1 MTGEGPRRIGALA
14 VVFLATLLVG
24 LASLRLDRQLGLLF
38 GLTDEWFSLGLA
50 LRATGTLGFDSQPSV
65 LRPPGYPAFVAAVAW
80 LSGADPGPVA
90 GVMLAQCVLLAL
102 SAALLTLW
110 SSRFLKPL
118 AATAA
123 GLLFGIN
130 PYSIVLIGL
139 LNYSVLHL
147 LAVIVACALLHA
159 ALETPDA
166 RRPMALAGAAWGLAA
181 LVRPTSLL
189 APAVLLLALR
199 ALLRLSW
206 RRALQ
211 ATLVFAAAML
221 GVIAPWTLRNYRVTG
236 RLVPVNAQG
245 QTALWGSTVIRFGL
259 DPNHFHWR
267 RLYADHFLPVFARVT
282 GEPEYSYATYV
293 RNNLA
298 LEDAFGGAARANLRA
313 QPGVYAFNVARSFVA
328 FGAHINS
335 MLIDVFRVLQTGRLG
350 WTGRAFEA
358 YFGTLTLF
366 AALGLGLALA
376 RRDPGLAAPLVGLL
390 SFWVAHT
397 LVYMD
402 LMYYY
407 VKLPFVFVFAFSFV
421 SRLHERPANRAGR
434 SLLWALTLAT
444 LVLTAAVLWPR

>member
-1 MTGEGPRRIGALA
+1 VSGGVSRGLRALA
-14 VVFLATLLVG
+14 VFGATLLVG
-24 LASLRLDRQLGLLF
+24 LVSLRSDRQLGLLF

-50 LRATGTLGFDSQPSV
+50 LRQTGTLGLDSQPSV
-65 LRPPGYPAFVAAVAW
+65 LRPPGYPAFVAAAAW
-80 LSGADPGPVA
+80 LSQPKPGPVA
-90 GVMLAQCVLLAL
+90 GVMLAQCVALAL
-102 SAALLTLW
+102 SAALLSLLA
-110 SSRFLKPL
+110 SRFLRPA

-147 LAVIVACALLHA
+147 LAVIVACLLLHV

-189 APAVLLLALR
+189 APPLLLLALW
-199 ALLRLSW
+199 LWLRLSW
-206 RRALQ
+206 KRAVS
-211 ATLVFAAAML
+211 ATLVFATAMAL
-221 GVIAPWTLRNYRVTG
+221 LIAPWTLRNHRVTG
-236 RLVPVNAQG
+236 QLVPVNAQG
-245 QTALWGSTVIRFGL
+245 QTALWASTVIPFGL

-267 RLYADHFLPVFARVT
+267 LLYRDHFLPVYARVT
-282 GEPEYSYATYV
+282 GDAEYSYDAYV
-293 RNNLA
+293 RHNLA
-298 LEDAFGGAARANLRA
+298 LEQAFGAAARANLRQ

-328 FGAHINS
+328 FGAHVNS
-335 MLIDVFRVLQTGRLG
+335 MLIDVFRVLQSGRLG
-350 WTGRAFEA
+350 FSGRAFEA

-366 AALGLGLALA
+366 AALGLGLAFA
-376 RRDPGLAAPLVGLL
+376 RRDPALAAPLVGLL
-390 SFWVAHT
+390 TFWAAHT

-407 VKLPFVFVFAFSFV
+407 VKLPFVFLFAFSFV
-421 SRLHERPANRAGR
+421 GWLLERPANRAGR
-434 SLLWALTLAT
+434 SFLWGLTLAT